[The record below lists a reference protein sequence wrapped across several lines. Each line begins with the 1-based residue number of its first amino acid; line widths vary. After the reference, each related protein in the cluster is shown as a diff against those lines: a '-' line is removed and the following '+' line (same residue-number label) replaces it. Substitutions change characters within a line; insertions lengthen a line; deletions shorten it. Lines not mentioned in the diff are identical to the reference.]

1 MKKVNSKIVAVA
13 FLLLALLAGGLS
25 AKQAI
30 AGGNGGFKPDP
41 NGDGG

>member
-13 FLLLALLAGGLS
+13 FLLLTLLAGGIA

-30 AGGNGGFKPDP
+30 APGNGGVCPDP
-41 NGDGG
+41 NPNGG